1 MNKENQNLSSPLDSF
16 PDAEVAHHPSNP
28 QGDHLRKLWS
38 SEFCKIWKLLF
49 SKFCKSSPSGSHQ
62 FSLQAAWLVNL
73 KQKDL
78 FICPHSYP
86 IVTPSEWG
94 YRQFEEKIVVSVHDI
109 EGSLSHLAP
118 PQMFIYAQTI
128 LARTV
133 LLALCHSISDI
144 ERVIHKRFGIWQQM
158 HQAILF
164 QGCQALATAL
174 TLSLV
179 SS

>member
-1 MNKENQNLSSPLDSF
+1 MNKENQNLSSPLDSL
-16 PDAEVAHHPSNP
+16 PDAEVAHHPSNS

-38 SEFCKIWKLLF
+38 SKFCKFWKLLF
-49 SKFCKSSPSGSHQ
+49 SKFCKSSPIWSHQ
-62 FSLQAAWLVNL
+62 LSLQAAWLVNL
-73 KQKDL
+73 KQIDL
-78 FICPHSYP
+78 SSFISNSYSFRVRVQA
-86 IVTPSEWG
+86 IWG
-94 YRQFEEKIVVSVHDI
+94 ENSSKCSRHRGFLIT
-109 EGSLSHLAP
+109 LSP
-118 PQMFIYAQTI
+118 PQMFINAQTI

-133 LLALCHSISDI
+133 LFALCHCISGI
-144 ERVIHKRFGIWQQM
+144 ERGVHKRFGIWQQM